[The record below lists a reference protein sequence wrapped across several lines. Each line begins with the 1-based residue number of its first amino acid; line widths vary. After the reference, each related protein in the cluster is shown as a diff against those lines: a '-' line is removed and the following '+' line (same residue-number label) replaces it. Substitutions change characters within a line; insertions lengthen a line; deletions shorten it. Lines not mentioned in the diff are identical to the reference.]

1 MNPKAVNLY
10 NLALTLIKSSKLSR
24 ARNNLEKA
32 IKLDPTFFQAHTSL
46 GTIFERMGLHKRALS
61 CYLTANELL
70 PNNAI
75 ILNNLGNAYSK
86 LNNLEKSR
94 IFYNRAIQADPYYA
108 YPIINLVSVE
118 IKLGRFND
126 AYTIII
132 SKKSNDVLFLILVAF
147 FLNVV
152 KLKSISEYQS
162 LKSIGLKLS
171 ESFDLNVKNKDQLT
185 LLLKSAS
192 FDNCPLYNL
201 IGYLSHQRESHFKAF
216 ANFLIDVS
224 GEVDSCKITFNY
236 FCALDQLE
244 KGNYEISITHIKNAI
259 NEGCADAQKTPL
271 VDALYQLN
279 KLDEA
284 YEILL
289 PIKDK
294 IFPSPST
301 AALFFRK
308 HDFKN
313 GWKHYQGTEEN
324 FKHICLNEFNI
335 DNIRDKSILLLSNQ
349 GIGDVIL
356 FLSCLNDFIKV
367 ASPKKVTLNCDAR
380 LHGIIRRSF
389 TTVEPVWDAEL
400 FDPRLITKDYK
411 TVVEHNYCLKLS
423 SICGITRQSLDN
435 FHLDSLFLKY
445 ERSFHKLYG
454 EKLNSLK
461 NNLSIGI
468 AWTGGALGKVIKK
481 KEIGLENFIPLL
493 KISNIN
499 WINLQYG
506 NVEKEINLLNQSY
519 GTNLI
524 HFDEIDPMQEIERQI
539 ALIANL
545 DLIIQTSNTSI
556 HFAGSQAVPAWVL
569 LDEPGDFRWFS
580 NGVDEQSVWYPSV
593 RMIKK
598 EQKQSWEELVKSL
611 VPELTALAASKS

>member
-224 GEVDSCKITFNY
+224 GEVGSCKITYHY
-236 FCALDQLE
+236 FCSLDQLE
-244 KGNYEISITHIKNAI
+244 KGNYEASINHIKNAI
-259 NEGCADAQKTPL
+259 NEGCTDALKTPL

-279 KLDEA
+279 KLEEA

-294 IFPSPST
+294 ISPSPST

-313 GWKHYQGTEEN
+313 GWGHYQGTEEN
-324 FKHICLNEFNI
+324 FKHICLNEI
-335 DNIRDKSILLLSNQ
+335 SIEDIRGKSILLLSSQ

-356 FLSCLNDFIKV
+356 FLSCLNDFLKV
-367 ASPKKVTLNCDAR
+367 ASPKRITLNCDER
-380 LHGIIRRSF
+380 LHKIIRRSF
-389 TTVEPVWDAEL
+389 STVEPVWDTEL
-400 FDPRLITKDYK
+400 FDPRFINKSHATIIKHD
-411 TVVEHNYCLKLS
+411 YCLKLS
-423 SICGITRQSLDN
+423 SICAITRQSLE
-435 FHLDSLFLKY
+435 FFTPKTSYLKCKDEFFY
-445 ERSFHKLYG
+445 HYKEVLASF
-454 EKLNSLK
+454 K
-461 NNLSIGI
+461 NPFSIGI
-468 AWTGGALGKVIKK
+468 AWRGGATRKAIQKRSMDLKK
-481 KEIGLENFIPLL
+481 FLPLL
-493 KISNIN
+493 RIPDIN
-499 WINLQYG
+499 WVNLQYG
-506 NVEKEINLLNQSY
+506 DVTDEIKTLNQQF
-519 GTNLI
+519 GTNI
-524 HFDEIDPMQEIERQI
+524 INYDEVNPLKEIERQF
-539 ALIANL
+539 ALISNL
-545 DLIIQTSNTSI
+545 DLIIQIDNTSI
-556 HFAGSQAVPAWVL
+556 HMAGSQGVKTWML
-569 LDEPGDFRWFS
+569 IDEPGDFRWFP
-580 NGVDEQSVWYPSV
+580 NGLNDQSCWYQNV
-593 RMIKK
+593 RIIRK
-598 EQKQSWEELVKSL
+598 EQNQSWESL
-611 VPELTALAASKS
+611 VDMLVPQLLSLLK

>member
-10 NLALTLIKSSKLSR
+10 NKALTLIKSNKLSQ
-24 ARNNLEKA
+24 ARNNLDKA
-32 IKLDPTFFQAHTSL
+32 IKIDSSFFQAHTSL
-46 GTIFERMGLHKRALS
+46 GTIFERQGLHERALS
-61 CYLTANELL
+61 CYLTANKLL

-75 ILNNLGNAYSK
+75 ILNNIGNSYSK
-86 LNNLEKSR
+86 LNNLVESKS
-94 IFYNRAIQADPYYA
+94 FYNRAMQADPNYP
-108 YPIINLVSVE
+108 YPIFNLLSVE
-118 IKLGRFND
+118 IRLSQFED
-126 AYTIII
+126 AYANII
-132 SKKSNDVLFLILVAF
+132 SKKSNDVIFLILIAI
-147 FLNVV
+147 FLNSV
-152 KLKSISEYQS
+152 KLKSIPEYQAI
-162 LKSIGLKLS
+162 KDIGLNLS
-171 ESFDLNVKNKDQLT
+171 KAFNINTENKEQLI
-185 LLLKSAS
+185 LLLQRSS

-201 IGYLSHQRESHFKAF
+201 ITYLSHQRERHYKIFKE
-216 ANFLIDVS
+216 FLIDVS
-224 GEVDSCKITFNY
+224 GEVDSCKITYNY
-236 FCALDQLE
+236 FRALDQLE
-244 KGNYEISITHIKNAI
+244 KGNYEISIKHIKNAI
-259 NEGCADAQKTPL
+259 NEGCSDAQKTPL

-324 FKHICLNEFNI
+324 FKHICLNEINI
-335 DNIRDKSILLLSNQ
+335 DKIRDKSILLLSNQ
-349 GIGDVIL
+349 GVGDVIL

-367 ASPKKVTLNCDAR
+367 ALPKRVTLNCDAR
-380 LHGIIRRSF
+380 LHEIIRRSF
-389 TTVEPVWDAEL
+389 TTVEPIWDAEL

-411 TVVEHNYCLKLS
+411 TVAEHNYCLKLS

-435 FHLDSLFLKY
+435 FHLDALFLKY
-445 ERSFHKLYG
+445 ESSLRKLYG
-454 EKLNSLK
+454 EKLNNLK

-481 KEIGLENFIPLL
+481 KEIGLESFIPLL

-580 NGVDEQSVWYPSV
+580 NGVDEQSAWYSSV

-598 EQKQSWEELVKSL
+598 EQKQSWEELVESL
-611 VPELTALAASKS
+611 VPELTALAASKL